1 MIIVANA
8 LIGCATPLTQQGRIV
23 RQIQP
28 DWSTKCEFLGV
39 INAYEETDWDVADD
53 RRRALNKIRNQVA
66 NMGGNAFVIS
76 QISSNGFRTLIQA
89 DAYNYR

>member
-39 INAYEETDWDVADD
+39 INAYEETGWDVAEND
-53 RRRALNKIRNQVA
+53 LKK
-66 NMGGNAFVIS
+66 
-76 QISSNGFRTLIQA
+76 
-89 DAYNYR
+89 NY